1 MRGVI
6 AGGLAAFILCSPA
19 ISGPIL
25 AEVDGAG
32 TGEAIRAGY
41 QLESGAALA
50 ALVGLDTGVVDE
62 QEDFLR
68 FADRAVFQRLVQRQA
83 HADAAVAWS
92 AFETDGFLTP
102 PAEPSLALR
111 LPPRR

>member
-25 AEVDGAG
+25 AEVDAARAG
-32 TGEAIRAGY
+32 EPVRAGY
-41 QLESGAALA
+41 QLESGAASA
-50 ALVGLDTGVVDE
+50 ALAGLDTGVLHE

-68 FADRAVFQRLVQRQA
+68 VADPAYFQRLVQREAQS
-83 HADAAVAWS
+83 DSVLAWI

-102 PAEPSLALR
+102 PSEPSLASL